1 MSQTMSYIVVLIV
14 LGALL
19 TIGFGEPNSSNGGHY
34 LRYSRELLLSLRP
47 VGLHSQPAAPHPLL
61 AVELPPAS
69 ESASD
74 SGRSHRQRKRG
85 KRGGV
90 RQRFRRQS
98 TRPPLPCVIL
108 GNVRSLRSKMD
119 DLHPSVKYLNE
130 YRESSV
136 MCFTETWL
144 DDTIDDQHLSVDG
157 FGVPVRADRT
167 EASGKTYI

>member
-14 LGALL
+14 LGALF
-19 TIGFGEPNSSNGGHY
+19 TIGFGEPNSNNGGQY
-34 LRYSRELLLSLRP
+34 LRYSRELLLSLRR
-47 VGLHSQPAAPHPLL
+47 VHSQPAAPNPPL
-61 AVELPPAS
+61 AVELPPAR

-119 DLHPSVKYLNE
+119 DLHASVKYLNE
-130 YRESSV
+130 YRESSM

-144 DDTIDDQHLSVDG
+144 DETIDDQHLSVDG
-157 FGVPVRADRT
+157 FGVPVRSDRT
-167 EASGKTYI
+167 EASGKTKGG